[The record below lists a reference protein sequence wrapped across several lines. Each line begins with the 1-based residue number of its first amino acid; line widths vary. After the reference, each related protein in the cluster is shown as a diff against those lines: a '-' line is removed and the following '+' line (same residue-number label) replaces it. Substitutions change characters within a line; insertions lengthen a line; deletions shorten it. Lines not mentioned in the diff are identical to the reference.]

1 VWQKG
6 SRKCSMLIG
15 GSYTNRRGESM
26 KKTDLIEFLEFRS
39 KFTNREWN
47 EINRCVEF
55 REREKAAQTK
65 LDDLDKKIILERIRF

>member
-1 VWQKG
+1 MEVIRIEG
-6 SRKCSMLIG
+6 
-15 GSYTNRRGESM
+15 GESM

>member
-1 VWQKG
+1 
-6 SRKCSMLIG
+6 
-15 GSYTNRRGESM
+15 M

-39 KFTNREWN
+39 KFKNREWN